1 MGSKAKNVKCEQFVN
16 LIEAVRNEPSLWDMR
31 SQTYRIKDK
40 KDIWT
45 RIAQETNFTGLIK
58 NFERKPG
65 KYCVLIR

>member
-45 RIAQETNFTGLIK
+45 RIAQETNFIGLI
-58 NFERKPG
+58 RKF
-65 KYCVLIR
+65 